1 LKTLIR
7 IIVIVV
13 GAAAAAAAAAI
24 VNASASRWILSA
36 QTN

>member
-13 GAAAAAAAAAI
+13 AAAAAAAI

>member
-13 GAAAAAAAAAI
+13 GAAAAAAAI

>member
-13 GAAAAAAAAAI
+13 GAAAAAAAAI
-24 VNASASRWILSA
+24 VNASASHWILSA